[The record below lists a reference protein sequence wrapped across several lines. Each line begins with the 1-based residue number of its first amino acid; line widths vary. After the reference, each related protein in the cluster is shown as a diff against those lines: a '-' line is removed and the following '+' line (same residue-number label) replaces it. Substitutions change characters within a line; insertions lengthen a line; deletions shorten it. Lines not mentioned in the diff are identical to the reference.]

1 MEVKKFIQYIK
12 ENNTVTET
20 DIREYIREEW
30 NIAKDNIF
38 VKIGAQFPL
47 DNNDIV
53 KDKVSKVDNL
63 VNQLIELYTKITIDN
78 MSNFD
83 KTWESSEDKIIEGDT
98 VIHKETGEE
107 FFVSRF
113 GANNNFFDNEKSQF
127 ISLDN
132 VKKKK

>member
-38 VKIGAQFPL
+38 VKVGAQFPL
-47 DNNDIV
+47 DNNDIA
-53 KDKVSKVDNL
+53 KDKLTKVDDL
-63 VNQLIELYTKITIDN
+63 VNQLIDLYTNITIDN
-78 MSNFD
+78 ISNFN
-83 KTWESSEDKIIEGDT
+83 KTWETSEDKIEEGDT
-98 VIHKETGEE
+98 VIDKESGEE

-113 GANNNFFDNEKSQF
+113 GANNNFFDNEKSRF
-127 ISLDN
+127 ISLDS